1 MRNFQTLDTIS
12 IDNQTGI
19 CNLTTKANTPS
30 DSQIAIRREGD
41 YVVISASF
49 GPLEIALRPRFE
61 ELQRTL
67 SRLKPIDGLQ
77 TSRQLGTAQAYIAF
91 GLHTDNTLVVRPTIV
106 ADASGHIV
114 FNLMVSPAAREQLFT
129 WLNCVPE

>member
-1 MRNFQTLDTIS
+1 MRNFQTLDTIT
-12 IDNQTGI
+12 IDDKTGI
-19 CNLTTKANTPS
+19 CSLTTKANAPL

-49 GPLEIALRPRFE
+49 GPLEIALRPRYE

-91 GLHTDNTLVVRPTIV
+91 GLRMDKTLVVRPTIV

-114 FNLMVSPAAREQLFT
+114 FNLMVSPDVREQLYF